1 MKEII
6 HFHPNYFYAKKFVK
20 PLMHAEEKVGYF
32 SKIVTET
39 SNSSTDHFLMFSIT
53 FNPVFLIFRFLKLL
67 FFLFKNKPD
76 MIFAHNSTSSLLPML
91 VSRLLHVKKIIYFNH
106 GLPYLGYVG
115 PLRFFLK
122 FLETVNC
129 KLAHNIITVS
139 DDLKQKFS
147 NLTKKKV
154 SIIHN
159 GSACGLLINSKKFN
173 TSSLDKLKKRI
184 NFNSNDKIILF
195 VGRPNKRKGFYD
207 ILEIWCRFF
216 KNKSNFKL
224 ILLGINQND
233 ILKTKKRIANN
244 IFPMG
249 LIAQPDSYYNLA
261 DYLFMTSHHE
271 GLSYSIL
278 EAFLHRTI
286 VISNKIDGVTEL
298 VKNNYNGY
306 LIKKNNKDQYLKK
319 MQYCEN
325 NKKIK
330 KQMLD
335 RSQKITLKYDR
346 SIFLQSYIE
355 LIKELD
361 DF

>member
-1 MKEII
+1 MIEIL
-6 HFHPNYFYAKKFVK
+6 HFHPNYFYAEKFVK
-20 PLMHAEEKVGYF
+20 PLIHAEKKVGYF

-39 SNSSTDHFLMFSIT
+39 SNSSSDHFLMFSIT
-53 FNPVFLIFRFLKLL
+53 FNPLFLIFRFLKL
-67 FFLFKNKPD
+67 FVFLYKNKPD

-91 VSRLLHVKKIIYFNH
+91 VSRLLNVKKIIYFNH
-106 GLPYLGYVG
+106 GLPYVGYDG

-122 FLETVNC
+122 LLEILNC
-129 KLAHNIITVS
+129 RLAHNIITVS
-139 DDLKQKFS
+139 DDMKQKFS
-147 NLTKKKV
+147 NLTKKKI

-159 GSACGLLINSKKFN
+159 GSACGLLINRKKLN

-184 NFNSNDKIILF
+184 NFNSNDKIILY

-207 ILEIWCRFF
+207 ILEIWNRFF
-216 KNKSNFKL
+216 INKSNLKL
-224 ILLGINQND
+224 ILLGINHND
-233 ILKTKKRIANN
+233 ILKTEKRIANN

-249 LIAQPDSYYNLA
+249 FIAQPESYFNLA

-271 GLSYSIL
+271 GLNYSVL
-278 EAFLHRTI
+278 EAFLYRTI

-298 VKNNYNGY
+298 VKHNYNGF
-306 LIKKNNKDQYLKK
+306 LIEQKNKVQYLEKL
-319 MQYCEN
+319 QYCEN

-335 RSQKITLKYDR
+335 RSRKISLKYDR

-355 LIKELD
+355 FLKELNHL
-361 DF
+361 